1 VETVET
7 TKTMGRG
14 KSTGSKNQAEKKNR
28 KTRKNSGKKFLKNIE
43 RNGGKL
49 RANKKASVAL
59 PEPSILY

>member
-1 VETVET
+1 
-7 TKTMGRG
+7 MGRG